1 MSQQE
6 VLPRDVALRLG
17 DQKYEK
23 RKSAALEIEHLVK
36 ELLSKGNEEQVRS
49 ILQLLG
55 SEFMN
60 NSSPNYRKGG
70 LIGLAACAIGL
81 MESAHQFM
89 DLLID
94 PVLKCFEDPESR
106 VRYYACESLY
116 NIAKVVRGKVLD
128 RFNLIFDGLCKLS
141 VDVNIDVKNG
151 AILLDGLMKDIVTGK
166 IKKKQQKTKNDLVLT
181 CLFLFFCLNFSF
193 VV

>member
-1 MSQQE
+1 MSNPTSSSDA
-6 VLPRDVALRLG
+6 VLPRDVAVRLG
-17 DQKYEK
+17 DHKYEK
-23 RKSAALEIEHLVK
+23 RKSAALEIEHLVR
-36 ELLSKGNEEQVRS
+36 ELLPKNSDHVRG
-49 ILQLLG
+49 ILQVLG

-70 LIGLAACAIGL
+70 LIGLAACALGL
-81 MESAHQFM
+81 MESAHLFM

-128 RFNLIFDGLCKLS
+128 
-141 VDVNIDVKNG
+141 
-151 AILLDGLMKDIVTGK
+151 
-166 IKKKQQKTKNDLVLT
+166 
-181 CLFLFFCLNFSF
+181 
-193 VV
+193 